1 MFYDEHKKC
10 FYLDRSINMKKLIFI
25 LCMLTLT
32 SCTKQEIVYYPEGVW
47 DEFESTEEVECRT
60 NDCKNTKETEVKIQ

>member
-1 MFYDEHKKC
+1 
-10 FYLDRSINMKKLIFI
+10 MKKLLCI

-47 DEFESTEEVECRT
+47 DEFESTEEVECQT